1 MMSATASARTESAAD
16 RQWYIVGR
24 WQEYEGEARAN
35 LVRVLAVIAFYVV
48 QLVHFYGYSDRG
60 PEEAAFHQKATAIA
74 AAWTILS
81 VAVLFCLRAHVFPA
95 VLKYVSTACDLV
107 LLTALIALAAG
118 PQSALVR
125 AFPVVIALAAL
136 RFSLGLVWFTT
147 LGSMAGYMA
156 LVGLRDNVW
165 FDARHAVP
173 PPEQL
178 LTLLCFGLTGIIVGQ
193 VIRRVRSLSEEYARR
208 VGARGKR

>member
-1 MMSATASARTESAAD
+1 MTAASTSATSD

-48 QLVHFYGYSDRG
+48 QLAHFYGYSDRG
-60 PEEAAFHQKATAIA
+60 AAEAAFHQKATAIA

-95 VLKYVSTACDLV
+95 ALKYISSACDLL
-107 LLTALIALAAG
+107 LLTALISLAAG

-125 AFPVVIALAAL
+125 AFPVVIAMAAL

-147 LGSMAGYMA
+147 LGCMAGYLA
-156 LVGLRDNVW
+156 LVGLRDSVW
-165 FDARHAVP
+165 FDARHVVP

-178 LTLLCFGLTGIIVGQ
+178 LTLLCFALTGIIVGQ
-193 VIRRVRSLSEEYARR
+193 VIRRMRSISDEYARR
-208 VGARGKR
+208 VGRKR

>member
-1 MMSATASARTESAAD
+1 MSTASSVSD

-24 WQEYEGEARAN
+24 WQEYEGETRAN

-60 PEEAAFHQKATAIA
+60 AEEAAFHQKATAIA

-95 VLKYVSTACDLV
+95 ALKYVSTGCDLL
-107 LLTALIALAAG
+107 LLTALISLAAG
-118 PQSALVR
+118 PQSGLVR
-125 AFPVVIALAAL
+125 AYPVIIAMAAL
-136 RFSLGLVWFTT
+136 RFSLGLVWFAT
-147 LGSMAGYMA
+147 LGSMAGYMV

-165 FDARHAVP
+165 FDARHVVP

-178 LTLLCFGLTGIIVGQ
+178 LTLLCFALTGIIVGQ
-193 VIRRVRSLSEEYARR
+193 VIRRVRSLSDEYARR
-208 VGARGKR
+208 LGRR